1 MRLLRALI
9 SARKRGFGRFATA
22 FAASRMLASVLVDAS
37 KLPCPGRVV
46 RRCPG
51 QPVFIYGDYGSST
64 THAARLARVRISI
77 LRGAQHLTSNV
88 EL

>member
-1 MRLLRALI
+1 MWLLRTLK
-9 SARKRGFGRFATA
+9 STRKRGFGRFLRRFDRACL
-22 FAASRMLASVLVDAS
+22 LASVLADAS
-37 KLPCPGRVV
+37 KLPCLGRVV

-77 LRGAQHLTSNV
+77 LRGAQHLTKHV